1 MSAENVEIVRR
12 IYSAWERGLSAR
24 DFIDR
29 DMEYVNPPYAVE
41 PGVRRGRRTLAAIRD
56 AYDEVKIIPNEF
68 ADAGDDVVVV
78 ATITGTSK
86 GAGVPISREHG
97 YVWTIRDG
105 KAIRFRWFNSGAEA
119 FEAAG
124 LARPQ

>member
-1 MSAENVEIVRR
+1 MSEENVEIVRR
-12 IYSAWERGLSAR
+12 IYGAWERGVSAR
-24 DFIDR
+24 DLIDP

-41 PGVRRGRRTLAAIRD
+41 PGVRRGRRMLGAIRD
-56 AYDEVKIIPNEF
+56 AYDEVKISPHQF

-105 KAIRFRWFNSGAEA
+105 RAIRFRWFHSGLEA

-124 LARPQ
+124 LARPR